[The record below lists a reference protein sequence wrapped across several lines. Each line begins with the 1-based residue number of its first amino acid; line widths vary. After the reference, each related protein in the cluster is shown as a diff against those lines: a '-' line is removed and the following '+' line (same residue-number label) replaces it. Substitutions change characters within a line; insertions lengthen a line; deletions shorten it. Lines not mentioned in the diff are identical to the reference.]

1 MLLMPGRSM
10 ALCKKRTI
18 KYLYDKKMKITD
30 VKVWLVEGVKYNWTM
45 LKIYTDEGHTG
56 VGEATNWPG
65 SQIVEAAAKELG
77 QRIIGMN
84 PMRIDFIWTKLYRD
98 LNWVGP
104 YGASMCAI
112 SGIDMALLDLK
123 AKVLGVPMY
132 DLLGGAFRTDIR
144 LYANYWFTGGGHK
157 AEDYAQQAR
166 DVMSQ
171 GFKGVK
177 FDPFAHV
184 NYLYGED
191 LNTDLGLSKEQQDR
205 AYEVSEAVRRAIG
218 PEADM
223 MIETHAM
230 LNYKTAVAM
239 AERLSK
245 LDITWYEEPAGPESA
260 STLRAFR
267 ERIDPKVSICV
278 GERHY
283 TRHGIRDLLEK
294 HVVDVIMPDITRCGG
309 PSEMKRMATMAEAY
323 NVQLAPHNPNGPL
336 STLAS
341 AHVCAAVPNFF
352 RQEFMFNDV
361 PWRDQVIDHPIADM
375 IVSGHLHLSERPGL
389 GVDLIEEEME
399 KHPGIRE
406 ARPGFYI

>member
-1 MLLMPGRSM
+1 
-10 ALCKKRTI
+10 
-18 KYLYDKKMKITD
+18 MKITD

-45 LKIYTDEGHTG
+45 LKIYTDEGATG

-65 SQIVEAAAKELG
+65 SQIVETAAKEVG
-77 QRIIGMN
+77 QRIIGLD
-84 PMRIDFIWTKLYRD
+84 PMRTDFIWTKLYRD
-98 LNWVGP
+98 LNWIGP

-123 AKVLGVPMY
+123 AKVLNVPMY
-132 DLLGGAFRTDIR
+132 ELLGGAFRDKIR
-144 LYANYWFTGGGHK
+144 LYANYWFTGGGHNP
-157 AEDYAQQAR
+157 ADYAEQAR
-166 DVMSQ
+166 MVMKA
-171 GFKGVK
+171 GFGGVK

-191 LNTDLGLSKEQQDR
+191 LNTDLGLSKVQQDL
-205 AYEVSEAVRRAIG
+205 AFEVSRAVRKAIG
-218 PEADM
+218 PEADL

-230 LNYKTAVAM
+230 LNYKTAVTM
-239 AERLSK
+239 AERLAE
-245 LDITWYEEPAGPESA
+245 LDITWYEEPAGPENA
-260 STLRAFR
+260 NTLKALR

-294 HVVDVIMPDITRCGG
+294 HVVDIIMPDITRCGG

-341 AHVCAAVPNFF
+341 AHVCASIPNFF

-361 PWRDQVIDHPIADM
+361 PWRDEVITHPIE
-375 IVSGHLHLSERPGL
+375 VEQGHLVISNRPGL
-389 GVDLIEEEME
+389 GVDLNEEVME
-399 KHPGIRE
+399 KHPGVRS
-406 ARPGFYI
+406 ARKGFYI

>member
-1 MLLMPGRSM
+1 
-10 ALCKKRTI
+10 
-18 KYLYDKKMKITD
+18 MKITD

-45 LKIYTDEGHTG
+45 LKVYTDEGVTG

-65 SQIVEAAAKELG
+65 SQIVEAAAKDAG
-77 QRIIGMN
+77 KRIIGLD
-84 PMRIDFIWTKLYRD
+84 PMRTDFIWTKLYRD

-104 YGASMCAI
+104 FGASMCAI

-132 DLLGGAFRTDIR
+132 ELLGGAFRDKIKM
-144 LYANYWFTGGGHK
+144 YANYWFTGGGHTP
-157 AEDYAQQAR
+157 EEYARQALI
-166 DVMSQ
+166 VKEA
-171 GFKGVK
+171 GFTGLK

-191 LNTDLGLSKEQQDR
+191 LNTDLGLSKQQQDL
-205 AYEVSEAVRRAIG
+205 AFEVSKTVRDAIG
-218 PEADM
+218 PDM
-223 MIETHAM
+223 DIMIETHAM
-230 LNYKTAVAM
+230 LNFKTAVTM
-239 AERLSK
+239 AERLVE

-294 HVVDVIMPDITRCGG
+294 HVVDIIMPDITRCGG
-309 PSEMKRMATMAEAY
+309 PSELKRMATMAEVY

-341 AHVCAAVPNFF
+341 AHVCASVPNFF
-352 RQEFMFNDV
+352 RQEFIFNDV
-361 PWRDQVIDHPIADM
+361 PWRDEVISHPFNIEN
-375 IVSGHLHLSERPGL
+375 GHFVLSKRPGL
-389 GVDLIEEEME
+389 GVDLIESELE
-399 KHPGIRE
+399 KHPGVRN
-406 ARPGFYI
+406 ARKGFYI